1 MGATFEAM
9 GSLKRPHT
17 SRLQPSLLM
26 VLTWLLAMLLVLS
39 ISSQP
44 KMSPPSLT
52 STALKDNQSNGRT
65 YQNVFLTFLGQI
77 PRKFLRIW
85 GASLIIQ
92 IDCSPLNTIG
102 MPHYNTLLL
111 SSWTPH
117 FVSHG
122 SHYPPPPSIPP
133 QISSAIKVNDNIA
146 YAALP
151 KELRGKRNRAVVPS
165 TKDQGRFRS
174 GKNRKDDVS
183 IQWAQHGF
191 RRADRK

>member
-1 MGATFEAM
+1 M

-17 SRLQPSLLM
+17 SHLQPSLLM
-26 VLTWLLAMLLVLS
+26 VPTWLLAMPLVLS

-44 KMSPPSLT
+44 RTSPLSLT
-52 STALKDNQSNGRT
+52 SMVLKDNQWNGQT
-65 YQNVFLTFLGQI
+65 YQNVFLIFLGQI
-77 PRKFLRIW
+77 PRRCLRLQ

-102 MPHYNTLLL
+102 MPHYNNLLL

-117 FVSHG
+117 FASHG

-133 QISSAIKVNDNIA
+133 QISSAIKVNDNVA

-191 RRADRK
+191 LANNYDVGRA